1 MGSVRQNCRVGLFKR
16 RRRTSAGAVVSDR
29 DASRADLAALR
40 EFASSRTG
48 VEAYVE
54 PKTTVTQTTIVL
66 VAADGEWTRRRI
78 PNEKAAADLARSL
91 KIPIYD
97 ANRMGYPQR
106 MRDFNARNSARKTTV
121 EVERGDYSSAQFAAI
136 MTLETIANVD
146 PLPRNPA
153 RSDLERVLRAAR
165 SQAHPDRN
173 AGDRTRWDKVEQA
186 ARKLGL

>member
-1 MGSVRQNCRVGLFKR
+1 MGLFKR

-106 MRDFNARNSARKTTV
+106 MRDFNARNSAKRTTV

-146 PLPRNPA
+146 PLPRNPS

>member
-1 MGSVRQNCRVGLFKR
+1 MGLFNR
-16 RRRTSAGAVVSDR
+16 RRRTESGAVVSDR

-66 VAADGEWTRRRI
+66 VAGDGEWTRRRI

-97 ANRMGYPQR
+97 ANRVGYPQR
-106 MRDFNARNSARKTTV
+106 MRDYNARASAGKAGV
-121 EVERGDYSSAQFAAI
+121 EVQRGDYSPAQFAAI
-136 MTLETIANVD
+136 MTLETIAGVD

-153 RSDLERVLRAAR
+153 KSDLERVLRAAR
-165 SQAHPDRN
+165 SRAHPDRN
-173 AGDRTRWDKVEQA
+173 GGDRGRWDKVEEA

>member
-1 MGSVRQNCRVGLFKR
+1 MGPVRQNCGVGLFKR

-54 PKTTVTQTTIVL
+54 PKTTVTQTTLVL

-97 ANRMGYPQR
+97 ANLMGYPQR
-106 MRDFNARNSARKTTV
+106 MRDYNARNSAKRSSLET
-121 EVERGDYSSAQFAAI
+121 ERGDYSSAQFAAI
-136 MTLETIANVD
+136 MTLETIANGE
-146 PLPRNPA
+146 PLPRNPSK
-153 RSDLERVLRAAR
+153 SDLERVLRAAR

-173 AGDRTRWDKVEQA
+173 AGDRSRWDKVEQA

>member
-1 MGSVRQNCRVGLFKR
+1 VGLFKR
-16 RRRTSAGAVVSDR
+16 RRRTDSGAVVSDR

-40 EFASSRTG
+40 EFATSRQG

-66 VAADGEWTRRRI
+66 VASDGEWTRRRI
-78 PNEKAAADLARSL
+78 PSEKAAADLARSL
-91 KIPIYD
+91 KIPVYD
-97 ANRMGYPQR
+97 ANRVGYPQR
-106 MRDFNARNSARKTTV
+106 MRDYNARKSSRKTGV

-136 MTLETIANVD
+136 MTLETIAGVD
-146 PLPRNPA
+146 PLPRNPSK
-153 RSDLERVLRAAR
+153 SDLERALRAAR

-173 AGDRTRWDKVEQA
+173 GGDRARWDKVEEA